1 MTTAE
6 SDDQR
11 APRFRR
17 ARKALVSVAGYGT
30 SMVLLAISSLLA
42 IPAMVAASGAHAWGA
57 IAVGQ
62 SIGGVAAVVIAYGW
76 GLSGPAAIAR
86 ADELGRMKEYSES
99 AVTKILLSV
108 PIAGLAFLLAWLVG
122 RDFAIFAGIGA
133 VSMASIGLTAGWFF
147 VGRGQPWLMLLF
159 ETVPRVGG
167 TIVGIWF
174 MTTGSSALIGVL
186 WQLFGMVAAFT
197 LCSLVILRPWRL
209 ESLRSISRKP
219 VRRVLV
225 DQRQG
230 ITSSI
235 LSSVYASTPIVIVTI
250 LAPGAQP
257 VYAVV
262 EKVQRQVIVALGPFV
277 TVLQGW
283 VPRARGIEALHRRVR
298 QGTLATAV
306 FAVALGGLMLA
317 AAPELIRWLGGGVI
331 QPTMAILAL
340 MATITAV
347 SLFES
352 VVSKAALS
360 ALERL
365 DVVAKSTAI
374 GSLVGLPLVAV
385 GSLSLGALGALIG
398 ILVGL
403 VLRLILELVGMRSAM
418 SSSRPASS
426 DPEHPVIDTA
436 IDPEL
441 GLDIA

>member
-1 MTTAE
+1 
-6 SDDQR
+6 
-11 APRFRR
+11 
-17 ARKALVSVAGYGT
+17 
-30 SMVLLAISSLLA
+30 
-42 IPAMVAASGAHAWGA
+42 
-57 IAVGQ
+57 
-62 SIGGVAAVVIAYGW
+62 
-76 GLSGPAAIAR
+76 
-86 ADELGRMKEYSES
+86 MKEYSES